1 MNELLQ
7 VSAFNAA
14 YARTIDTDA
23 LEQWPAYFIE
33 HCRYCITH
41 IENEKEGLP
50 AGLVWADSR
59 AMLEDRVH
67 ALRDANIYEQQR
79 YRHLIGLPVIGR
91 VTEERIE
98 SESPFIVVRIMHTG
112 ETALFASGVYR
123 DVFERAHD
131 GTLKLAERV
140 AVCDSTVVDTL
151 LSLPL

>member
-1 MNELLQ
+1 
-7 VSAFNAA
+7 
-14 YARTIDTDA
+14 
-23 LEQWPAYFIE
+23 
-33 HCRYCITH
+33 
-41 IENEKEGLP
+41 
-50 AGLVWADSR
+50 
-59 AMLEDRVH
+59 MLEDRVH

-112 ETALFASGVYR
+112 ETTLFASGVYR

-131 GTLKLAERV
+131 STLKLAERV
-140 AVCDSTVVDTL
+140 AVCDSIVVDTL